1 MGGYTMRSTSIRGKL
16 IAAIAALFL
25 FAVPAIAQDDDEGPV
40 TQGDDAKYLSITY
53 VMFKPGQRES
63 AMEIITEYFVPA
75 AKKAGTSP
83 PMLAIHFQTGK
94 WDMAIIW
101 AMAGGMAD
109 LEWYRSPD
117 DIKWFAALADVAGGK
132 EQAGEIWKKYIGKV
146 AQAQTEVGHHHVPDA
161 D

>member
-16 IAAIAALFL
+16 IAATAALLL

-75 AKKAGTSP
+75 GKKAGTSP

-117 DIKWFAALADVAGGK
+117 DIKWFAALADAAGGK
-132 EQAGEIWKKYIGKV
+132 EQAGEIWKNYIGKV